1 MELVI
6 TADRSDDAVIVRA
19 KGEVDLGTVAQ
30 LTSALDAACDEASPP
45 LAVVADLGGVTFL
58 ASSGLSALVRAHER
72 CEDAGTP
79 LRVIVGNRAVLRGFE
94 VTGLDKLLDI
104 REGE

>member
-6 TADRSDDAVIVRA
+6 TVDRSDDALFVRA

-30 LTSALDAACDEASPP
+30 LDSALDAACDEVSPP
-45 LAVVADLGGVTFL
+45 MAVVADLSGVTFL

-72 CEDAGTP
+72 CTAAGTP
-79 LRVIVGNRAVLRGFE
+79 LRVLVGNRAVLRGLE
-94 VTGLDKLLDI
+94 VTGLDKVLDL
-104 REGE
+104 RESE

>member
-6 TADRSDDAVIVRA
+6 TVDRSDDGLFVRA

-30 LTSALDAACDEASPP
+30 LDSALDAACHEVSPP
-45 LAVVADLGGVTFL
+45 MAVVADLSGVTFL

-72 CEDAGTP
+72 CTAAGTP
-79 LRVIVGNRAVLRGFE
+79 LRVLVGNRAVLRGFE
-94 VTGLDKLLDI
+94 VTGLDKVLDL
-104 REGE
+104 RESE